1 MMDHFRKYLVE
12 GAKLNTETLH
22 HNIDHSIMMVTALS
36 PVVGYDQAARIA
48 HYALDKGLA
57 LKDAAL
63 ECGVSQDLYDRIVKP
78 ESLTKPGVP
87 SPDGGSRR

>member
-1 MMDHFRKYLVE
+1 
-12 GAKLNTETLH
+12 
-22 HNIDHSIMMVTALS
+22 MMVTALS

-63 ECGVSQDLYDRIVKP
+63 PCGITAGLYDKIVIP
-78 ESLTKPGVP
+78 ERLTQPGVP
-87 SPDGGSRR
+87 TPDGD